1 MPFDC
6 TGTSIS
12 ITFGILIS
20 WWSNH
25 SRFWSWQDN
34 GGLRESKVDPPGTPD
49 TDWPEQLLQT
59 WVEFFGA
66 LIFLPTSESSVGPF
80 EGSGC
85 PWLGTSQG
93 KTQECLTGS
102 SDSHFPH
109 QHLWEWGLNCW
120 ILNSPA
126 LPPWD
131 LPCPFLGVP
140 VMVVMEFLFHKDNK
154 KISNVHSV

>member
-34 GGLRESKVDPPGTPD
+34 GGLREPRVDPPGTPD

-59 WVEFFGA
+59 WAEFFGA
-66 LIFLPTSESSVGPF
+66 LIFLPAPRELSGALWRLRLSLVGNIPREDTGVPHWQLWQSLSS
-80 EGSGC
+80 SAS
-85 PWLGTSQG
+85 LGVRT
-93 KTQECLTGS
+93 EL
-102 SDSHFPH
+102 
-109 QHLWEWGLNCW
+109 LNPQQSRSAP
-120 ILNSPA
+120 LGPA
-126 LPPWD
+126 LP
-131 LPCPFLGVP
+131 LPGGPSDGGDGVSLP
-140 VMVVMEFLFHKDNK
+140 QGQ
-154 KISNVHSV
+154 